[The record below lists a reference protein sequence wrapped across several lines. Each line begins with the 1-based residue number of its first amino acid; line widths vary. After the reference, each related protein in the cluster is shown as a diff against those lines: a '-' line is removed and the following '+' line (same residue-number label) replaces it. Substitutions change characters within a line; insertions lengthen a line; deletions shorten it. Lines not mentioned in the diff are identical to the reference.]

1 MTSIKYTYRVVAVG
15 DRTMD
20 VEFEAEG
27 FAPVIIGVPKPREGE
42 SIDPIIQSYS
52 PVAFWI
58 DQITPRAEVV
68 AGVSGVVEVQ
78 TAPPAGPPTLADLL
92 PVSHAQMIAALI
104 LSEIITREEGVEWI
118 KGQLPSAVEMMIASL
133 PEEHQV
139 IAELRAI
146 RPTAVVPTDPL
157 VAALAA
163 AQGKDEDDLIDLF
176 TLAAQL

>member
-1 MTSIKYTYRVVAVG
+1 MNNIKYTYRVVAVG

-20 VEFEAEG
+20 VEYEAEG
-27 FAPVIIGVPKPREGE
+27 FAPVIVGVPKPREGE

-78 TAPPAGPPTLADLL
+78 TAPPAGPLTLADLP

-118 KGQLPSAVEMMIASL
+118 KGNLPAAVQAMIAAL
-133 PEEHQV
+133 PPEEAV

-146 RPTAVVPTDPL
+146 RPTSVVPTDPM

-163 AQGKDEDDLIDLF
+163 AQGKTEDDLIALF
-176 TLAAQL
+176 SLAASM